1 MQTSAERKYQ
11 SREAGMGL
19 MEVIVGSLCALIVM
33 FVLLQVGRIA
43 YSKITLRWAT
53 ESLAGEL
60 KDAKELAKA
69 RGQNVSVLF
78 DAKRNRYG
86 IDRNGNG
93 SLEGSEAEELPEAM
107 SLAEDAAVTFTK
119 AGALAP
125 KSKEPQI
132 ILSNVRESHHV
143 TVSSAGIIDTD

>member
-1 MQTSAERKYQ
+1 
-11 SREAGMGL
+11 MGL

-53 ESLAGEL
+53 ESLASEL

-78 DAKRNRYG
+78 DAKRKHTIEGVVKLAFEYVEGDMDAGDAQPECVDLGPER
-86 IDRNGNG
+86 G
-93 SLEGSEAEELPEAM
+93 SALPA
-107 SLAEDAAVTFTK
+107 
-119 AGALAP
+119 
-125 KSKEPQI
+125 
-132 ILSNVRESHHV
+132 
-143 TVSSAGIIDTD
+143 